1 MSLDQQAG
9 APGYYGAPVPAKR
22 GTSGL
27 AVAGLVFAFVG
38 PPVGFILSL
47 IAVFRTGAGKAAGR
61 GLAITGLVISLLI
74 MSGAIVAVVTLSNST
89 LADPGCTTG
98 KNAILTN
105 AGGVDDPKALQSMID
120 GLNKAATEA
129 KHDNVRD
136 AMKALADDY
145 AALQK
150 GVSTGELPPDIMT
163 KVTADAQ
170 KIDELCSV

>member
-1 MSLDQQAG
+1 MSLDQQTG
-9 APGYYGAPVPAKR
+9 APGYYGAPAPGKR
-22 GTSGL
+22 RTSGL

-47 IAVFRTGAGKAAGR
+47 IAVFKTGAGKAAGR
-61 GLAITGLVISLLI
+61 GLAIAGLVISLLI
-74 MSGAIVAVVTLSNST
+74 MGGAIAAVVTLSNST

-98 KNAILTN
+98 KDVILTN
-105 AGGVDDPKALQSMID
+105 AAGVNDPQALQSMID
-120 GLNKAATEA
+120 GLNKAAAEA

-145 AALQK
+145 TALQQ
-150 GVSTGELPPDIMT
+150 GVSSGQLPPDIMT
-163 KVTADAQ
+163 RVTTDAQ